1 MNPTFL
7 QVLGNELAVVWADG
21 HESFYRLEDLRK
33 QCPCAVCSGEPD
45 LFGRIGKG
53 PTPTLSPR
61 SFEITSVERVGNYG
75 VQMNW
80 ADGHVFGIWTLERLR
95 DACPCPACS
104 AQPATP

>member
-7 QVLGNELAVVWADG
+7 QVLGSELAVVWIDG

-53 PTPTLSPR
+53 PAPALSPR
-61 SFEITSVERVGNYG
+61 SFEVTSVERVGNYG
-75 VQMNW
+75 IQLNW
-80 ADGHVFGIWTLERLR
+80 ADGHSFGIWTLERLR
-95 DACPCPACS
+95 EACPCVLCGVQAPD
-104 AQPATP
+104 